1 MYQSNVLQLVGS
13 RFGRLGSHI
22 KISFANK
29 TFQPSPRCK
38 NVSIIN
44 IVINIVNIA
53 NIVRILAQYLPL
65 SFDHNIKPGNTN

>member
-44 IVINIVNIA
+44 IVNIA